1 MGAAGRIFAHTMQ
14 FLYPAFLWAL
24 TGLSIPIILHLFYFR
39 RYKKVYFSNL
49 RFLREVKEETSA
61 RNRLRN
67 LLILLSRLLA
77 MAFIILAFAQPFIPA
92 RNAGEGGI
100 RNVSIFVDNSFSMQ
114 SFGQELSLFDR
125 ARQKAREILLGYHE
139 ADKFQILNHDLS
151 SGQNLWV
158 TRDEALLRVEEMDY
172 SPAVKP
178 LSVITGRQEQGF
190 SKEDGIPVSW
200 IISDFQSSIMD
211 LAEVDTNYQTH
222 FYPLKSVQE
231 KNVSID
237 TAWFESP
244 VQVLNQHSVLLFTIH
259 NYAPEDASNVRVS
272 VSLDGQERPEGSIDI
287 AAGEAK
293 TDTANITVLQTGWH
307 ELAIRIT
314 DFPVTFDDTYYVTFF
329 VSQYRKILSIN
340 GVQPNTSINA
350 VFSNPRDFILDHA
363 SVNNLEYARLAEY
376 DLIILNETPSIPSG
390 LSSALFSYVQGG
402 GKVLFFPSSNG
413 SLEQYNN
420 LMRNMG
426 AREMLPFQQAE
437 RVAGTINTDAFI
449 FSDVFRRTRPNMRLP
464 KVSGSFPSSV
474 SGTRGQ
480 SLISFRD
487 GGDYITFYTPGKG
500 AFTVVSAPLD
510 TKVSDLATQ
519 PEIFVPLLYKMAIY
533 SSDTRPLSYIIGVD
547 QLITLDKSD
556 LSLEKDFM
564 VAGPVEFIPG
574 VSPIGA
580 NLLLD
585 VQGQIR
591 EAGFYKITQDNELVA
606 SVAFNYDRKESDL
619 AITDPALLPSGD
631 HATLWEDEENGDLT
645 QLIKDTQQGRQ
656 LWKWCIILA
665 LCFIGLEIALIRLW
679 KNA

>member
-1 MGAAGRIFAHTMQ
+1 
-14 FLYPAFLWAL
+14 
-24 TGLSIPIILHLFYFR
+24 
-39 RYKKVYFSNL
+39 
-49 RFLREVKEETSA
+49 
-61 RNRLRN
+61 
-67 LLILLSRLLA
+67 
-77 MAFIILAFAQPFIPA
+77 
-92 RNAGEGGI
+92 
-100 RNVSIFVDNSFSMQ
+100 
-114 SFGQELSLFDR
+114 
-125 ARQKAREILLGYHE
+125 
-139 ADKFQILNHDLS
+139 
-151 SGQNLWV
+151 
-158 TRDEALLRVEEMDY
+158 
-172 SPAVKP
+172 
-178 LSVITGRQEQGF
+178 
-190 SKEDGIPVSW
+190 
-200 IISDFQSSIMD
+200 
-211 LAEVDTNYQTH
+211 
-222 FYPLKSVQE
+222 
-231 KNVSID
+231 
-237 TAWFESP
+237 
-244 VQVLNQHSVLLFTIH
+244 
-259 NYAPEDASNVRVS
+259 
-272 VSLDGQERPEGSIDI
+272 
-287 AAGEAK
+287 
-293 TDTANITVLQTGWH
+293 
-307 ELAIRIT
+307 
-314 DFPVTFDDTYYVTFF
+314 
-329 VSQYRKILSIN
+329 
-340 GVQPNTSINA
+340 
-350 VFSNPRDFILDHA
+350 
-363 SVNNLEYARLAEY
+363 
-376 DLIILNETPSIPSG
+376 
-390 LSSALFSYVQGG
+390 
-402 GKVLFFPSSNG
+402 
-413 SLEQYNN
+413 
-420 LMRNMG
+420 MG

-631 HATLWEDEENGDLT
+631 HATLWEDEENADLT